1 MKEIKC
7 PHCDSVF
14 KVDNT
19 NYLEIVGQIRNKEFD
34 EELEKRLR
42 DFHLHH
48 EQALAFEKEKIANV
62 YEKAV
67 DEKNSKI
74 TQLQNDLNNI
84 ALKQELL
91 ISKTNENYA
100 SKIKQLEN
108 EIMELR
114 HEKKELSLKHENELT
129 VLENTKEHEKKLL
142 QEKHEQ
148 EIREKEEAI
157 AYHKDLKVKL
167 STKMVGETLEKHCE
181 IEFNKLRM
189 VAFPN
194 AIFEKDNDI
203 SGGSKGDYIFRDFD
217 EEGNEIVSIM
227 FEMKNEVETTATK
240 QKNEHFFTKLDKDRD
255 AKKCEYAV
263 LVSLL
268 EQDNELYNQGIVDV
282 SYAYK
287 KMYVVRPQFFIPIIS
302 LLKNASLNTLEYKK
316 ELKVIQE
323 QNIDIANFEKDL
335 HDFKDKFSKNYELA
349 SKKFKTAIDEIDK
362 TIAHL
367 QKTKEALLSSDNNL
381 RLANNKAEE
390 LTIKKLVRKNPTMKA
405 KFDALKK
412 DE

>member
-34 EELEKRLR
+34 EELAKRLR
-42 DFHLHH
+42 DFHLQH

-405 KFDALKK
+405 KFDALKNN
-412 DE
+412 E